1 LALSFLLRLGFSRV
15 DYIGIDISVKMME
28 LAKKNNM
35 NIPTNWN
42 TLFIRSSANEG
53 IFEEDSLDIVF
64 CDGVLAR
71 LDLGSVI
78 EWVTRALRPGG
89 LFIFNDN
96 SDKNLF
102 AKICRRLI
110 PNFHLRYDPHNEGQK
125 CLAPDYVKEKADRY
139 HLRLVYEKGLH
150 FFNGRLQYLTEIFN
164 IPKPIM
170 VCVYHAARFVDYFI
184 TSPSWSYSFVQAY
197 KKDQK

>member
-1 LALSFLLRLGFSRV
+1 MVGSCICNRGHKFELINGIVDLMPVIRDENLMSEEEVWDNVAKKGFGEIGLVPNAYIENKCWQDRLKVFQMIIKREWPDYQSKNVCICEIGCGYRLALSFLLRLGFSRV

-28 LAKKNNM
+28 LAKKNTI

-53 IFEEDSLDIVF
+53 IFDEDSLDIVF

-89 LFIFNDN
+89 LFILNDN

-102 AKICRRLI
+102 AKICR
-110 PNFHLRYDPHNEGQK
+110 
-125 CLAPDYVKEKADRY
+125 
-139 HLRLVYEKGLH
+139 
-150 FFNGRLQYLTEIFN
+150 
-164 IPKPIM
+164 
-170 VCVYHAARFVDYFI
+170 
-184 TSPSWSYSFVQAY
+184 
-197 KKDQK
+197 